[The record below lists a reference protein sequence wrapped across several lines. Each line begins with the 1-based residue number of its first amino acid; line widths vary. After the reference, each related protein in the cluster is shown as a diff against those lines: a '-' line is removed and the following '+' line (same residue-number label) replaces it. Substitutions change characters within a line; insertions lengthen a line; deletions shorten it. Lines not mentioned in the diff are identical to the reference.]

1 MWRHMSH
8 IGCWISKDN
17 EILTRFTLK
26 EFNLCGRTLIQ
37 FVYISYFPIHLDV
50 LAYMG
55 HPYLYTSI
63 ITKMSACIPVTHHC
77 KTINLEHKISSSR
90 YLWIVVLS
98 ISYIDLKYFFSGKSY
113 WDIIIWILSF
123 FANIKLMSNRK
134 CTMKHRSDFLR
145 RRK

>member
-1 MWRHMSH
+1 MELETQKDGIYTQEMWRHMSH

-37 FVYISYFPIHLDV
+37 FVYISYFPTHLDV

-63 ITKMSACIPVTHHC
+63 ITKMSAYIPVTHHC
-77 KTINLEHKISSSR
+77 KTINLEHKMSSSR
-90 YLWIVVLS
+90 YLWIVDRTNRYDYS
-98 ISYIDLKYFFSGKSY
+98 TYTFNIIY
-113 WDIIIWILSF
+113 WFKI
-123 FANIKLMSNRK
+123 
-134 CTMKHRSDFLR
+134 FLLW
-145 RRK
+145 

>member
-1 MWRHMSH
+1 MELETQKDGIYTQEMWRHMSH

-63 ITKMSACIPVTHHC
+63 ITKMSAYIPVIHHC
-77 KTINLEHKISSSR
+77 RAIISE
-90 YLWIVVLS
+90 S
-98 ISYIDLKYFFSGKSY
+98 IEDSLLHI
-113 WDIIIWILSF
+113 
-123 FANIKLMSNRK
+123 
-134 CTMKHRSDFLR
+134 RST
-145 RRK
+145 K